1 MLSDAARERA
11 GNAVELIVI
20 GICAFIWLVPMLWV
34 LAMSFKPN
42 EVLMRS
48 TEGLLPIPFTLK
60 NFADILSASATPQ
73 WLLNSVIVAV
83 SMTVLVL
90 ILSALAGY
98 AFARIPFKGRKV
110 MFVVVLAGLTVPEQA
125 VFIPLHTLF
134 SDWGMHNT
142 NVALFTPRL
151 AVPFGVFLMTQF
163 FRGIPAE
170 LEEAAMLDNASR
182 LKIFFKIMLP
192 LSRPALTTLAI
203 FTFLYGW
210 NDYLWPLVSAT
221 QTDSYTITVGL
232 ASLQGNFAQT
242 EGLGFL
248 MAAAV
253 FASAPVLCVY
263 LIFQRYIVRGISF
276 TSGK

>member
-1 MLSDAARERA
+1 MLNDTARERA

-20 GICAFIWLVPMLWV
+20 GICAFVWLIPMLWV

-48 TEGLLPIPFTLK
+48 TEGLLPIPFTLE
-60 NFADILSASATPQ
+60 NFADILSTSATPQ

-83 SMTVLVL
+83 SMTILVL

-125 VFIPLHTLF
+125 VFIPLHTMF

-163 FRGIPAE
+163 FKGIPAE

-203 FTFLYGW
+203 FTFLYAW

-263 LIFQRYIVRGISF
+263 LIFQRYIVRGIAF

>member
-263 LIFQRYIVRGISF
+263 LIFQRYIVRGIAF